1 MPCGS
6 HGTRLQSGQREA
18 DDPPLHTQL
27 PNDNVNPAGE
37 GGPGLGVQRPPSGM
51 EEGWGGGGGGGEVAA
66 GAGALPE
73 PSGVSPDGNPKER
86 AGGSATALQ
95 SFARA

>member
-6 HGTRLQSGQREA
+6 HGTKLQSGQRKA

-27 PNDNVNPAGE
+27 PNDNVNPTEAG
-37 GGPGLGVQRPPSGM
+37 GRPGLGVQRPPSGM
-51 EEGWGGGGGGGEVAA
+51 EEGWGGGGEEVA

-73 PSGVSPDGNPKER
+73 PIGAER
-86 AGGSATALQ
+86 SL
-95 SFARA
+95 SRR